1 MATKSLTPKQFQEH
15 LLTWQRQ
22 HGRHDL
28 PWQQNPS
35 PYRVLV
41 SEVMLQQ
48 TQVVTVIPYF
58 ERWMAS
64 FPTIEALANATEDE
78 VMNHWQGLG
87 YYSRARNLRKAAIY
101 IHETWADEFPSDVTT
116 LQEIPG
122 VGRYTAGAIASF
134 AFNTYGP
141 IVDGNVKRLFCR
153 YFGIEGVPG
162 TSAVDKQLWST
173 AEAYTPI
180 INNRQ
185 YAQGLLDMGATL
197 CKPKSPDCGAC
208 SFTTTCIA
216 YQTNRV
222 SELPTPKPKK
232 IIPTKPGHFLWIE
245 SNGKLL
251 LEKRADDGIWG
262 ALWCLPQIYIEP
274 EQLGDHVKLQGSF
287 KHTFSHYKLDGKVW
301 FINKLGVENAQQ
313 QWIPFN
319 NLSDLGLPKPIRT
332 FIEKHL
338 KKAALK

>member
-1 MATKSLTPKQFQEH
+1 MATKSLKPKQFQEH

-101 IHETWADEFPSDVTT
+101 IHETWADEFPSDVKT
-116 LQEIPG
+116 LQDIPG

-173 AEAYTPI
+173 AEAYTPT

-197 CKPKSPDCGAC
+197 CKPKSPDCDAC

-232 IIPTKPGHFLWIE
+232 VIPTKPGHFLWIE
-245 SNGKLL
+245 SHGKLL

-274 EQLGDHVKLQGSF
+274 EQLGDHVQLQGSF

-319 NLSDLGLPKPIRT
+319 NLNNLGLPKPIRT

-338 KKAALK
+338 KKVALK

>member
-1 MATKSLTPKQFQEH
+1 MTMPSLTPKQFQEH
-15 LLTWQRQ
+15 LLTWQRH

-64 FPTIEALANATEDE
+64 FPTIEALANATEDA

-87 YYSRARNLRKAAIY
+87 YYSRARNLRKAALY
-101 IHETWADEFPSDVTT
+101 IQDTWNGEFPADVNA
-116 LQEIPG
+116 LQNIPG
-122 VGRYTAGAIASF
+122 VGRYTAGAIAAF

-173 AEAYTPI
+173 AEAYTPTH
-180 INNRQ
+180 NNRQ

-197 CKPKSPDCGAC
+197 CKPKNPTCDAC
-208 SFTTTCIA
+208 SFTTTCKA

-232 IIPTKPGHFLWIE
+232 VTPTKPGHFLWLE
-245 SNGKLL
+245 SDGKLL

-262 ALWCLPQIYIEP
+262 ALWCLPQIYLEP
-274 EQLGDHVKLQGSF
+274 EQLGEHIKLKGAF
-287 KHTFSHYKLDGKVW
+287 KHTFTHYKLDGKVW
-301 FINKLGVENAQQ
+301 QIDKLGVENPQQ
-313 QWIPFN
+313 QWIP
-319 NLSDLGLPKPIRT
+319 LHQLDDVGLPKPIRT
-332 FIEKHL
+332 FIEKHV
-338 KKAALK
+338 KTQA

>member
-1 MATKSLTPKQFQEH
+1 MVTKSLTPEQFQEH
-15 LLTWQRQ
+15 LLTWQQ
-22 HGRHDL
+22 HHGRHDL
-28 PWQQNPS
+28 PWQQDPS

-41 SEVMLQQ
+41 SEIMLQQ

-64 FPTIEALANATEDE
+64 FPTLQALADATEDE
-78 VMNHWQGLG
+78 VMSHWQGLG

-101 IHETWADEFPSDVTT
+101 ISETWGGEFPFDVKL

-173 AEAYTPI
+173 AESYTPT
-180 INNRQ
+180 INNRS

-197 CKPKSPDCGAC
+197 CKPKSPDCDAC
-208 SFTTTCIA
+208 SFTKTCIA
-216 YQTNRV
+216 FQTNRV

-232 IIPTKPGHFLWIE
+232 VLPTKPGHFLWIE

-251 LEKRADDGIWG
+251 IEKRADDGIWG

-274 EQLGDHVKLQGSF
+274 DQLGDHVKLQGTF

-301 FINKLGVENAQQ
+301 KINKLGNESPRQKWIAYEDLEN
-313 QWIPFN
+313 
-319 NLSDLGLPKPIRT
+319 LGLPKPIRT
-332 FIEKHL
+332 FINKHSC
-338 KKAALK
+338 